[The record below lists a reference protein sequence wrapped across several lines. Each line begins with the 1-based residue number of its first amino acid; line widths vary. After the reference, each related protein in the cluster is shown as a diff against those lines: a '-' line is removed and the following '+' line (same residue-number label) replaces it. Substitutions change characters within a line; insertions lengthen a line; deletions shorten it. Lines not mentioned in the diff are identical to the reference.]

1 MNKIFLYLYP
11 IEEYIN
17 FFLYDDDF
25 YHRLNI
31 KPPLPILNECIEK
44 RYRAKGYQ
52 IIFLLYPDKKLY
64 GLEKK
69 ENDRIIYTDIV
80 FTDNS
85 AYDDNNNPKKDF
97 IPKYPNLETL
107 FKEIG
112 PIDNLIIGGFHFSDC
127 VKRVGEYA
135 LNLGINVLIDLDL
148 TDLFFGLY
156 KIEKYFDIDNYNPLK
171 YKEYWY
177 QKMQMLGESKEII
190 ESHFNAIY
198 NSPIYGIISKEETKI
213 SR

>member
-1 MNKIFLYLYP
+1 M
-11 IEEYIN
+11 
-17 FFLYDDDF
+17 
-25 YHRLNI
+25 
-31 KPPLPILNECIEK
+31 
-44 RYRAKGYQ
+44 
-52 IIFLLYPDKKLY
+52 
-64 GLEKK
+64 
-69 ENDRIIYTDIV
+69 
-80 FTDNS
+80 
-85 AYDDNNNPKKDF
+85 
-97 IPKYPNLETL
+97 
-107 FKEIG
+107 
-112 PIDNLIIGGFHFSDC
+112 
-127 VKRVGEYA
+127 
-135 LNLGINVLIDLDL
+135 